1 MGSVRLG
8 VKIAVVLALVLA
20 ILVPLSMIR
29 GTIAE
34 RQQFRAQVVE
44 AVTRSFAGAQ
54 GIAGPVLVVPYR
66 EQVEVEERDAQG
78 VLHKQQR
85 VVERQWQFFPKTLRV
100 SGKVVPSVRERGLH
114 KVRVYELQAGIDAS
128 FDVRLPPADPAHPR
142 SIGTPWLN
150 IGIHDVRG
158 LVGTPVLKVGKAD
171 VAIAQ
176 GQHGHSGGG
185 VHAALPASLLVD
197 GRLAF
202 PVRLD
207 FALRGTE
214 SLAITPLAD
223 SNRLVL
229 DSPWPHPQ
237 FNGDFLPRAHRI
249 DDTGFHAEWE
259 VSSLASNAQDQYRS
273 GGNVS
278 PGSAGDDVTAS
289 RPAEHGAGSRGSI
302 DAIGLSLVEPVNLY
316 SKVDR
321 ASKYG
326 LLFVLLT
333 FVGFFMFETIRQL
346 PIHPIQYALVGLAL
360 AIFFLLLLSLSEHID
375 FGWAYLVASIGCIG
389 LIGVYVGNVLRSG
402 LRGLGF
408 AAMLA
413 LLYAALYG
421 LLVSEDNALML
432 GSGLLF
438 AILAALMLATRKIDW
453 YQVAARTGQAGA
465 SKLAH

>member
-1 MGSVRLG
+1 MGSLRLG
-8 VKIAVVLALVLA
+8 VKLAVVLALVLA
-20 ILVPLSMIR
+20 ILVSLSMIR

-34 RQQFRAQVVE
+34 RQQFRAQAVE
-44 AVTRSFAGAQ
+44 AVTRSFAGSQ

-66 EQVEVEERDAQG
+66 EQVEIEERDAQG

-85 VVERQWQFFPKTLRV
+85 VVEHQWQFFPKTMRIA
-100 SGKVVPSVRERGLH
+100 GKVLPSVRERGLH

-128 FDVRLPPADPAHPR
+128 FDVRLPEDDPAHPR
-142 SIGTPWLN
+142 TIGTPWLD
-150 IGIHDVRG
+150 IGIKDVRG
-158 LVGTPVLKVGKAD
+158 LVGTPALKIGKAD
-171 VAIAQ
+171 IVIEQ
-176 GQHGHSGGG
+176 GQRGHAGDG
-185 VHAALPASLLVD
+185 VHATLPAALMVD
-197 GRLAF
+197 GRIAF
-202 PVRLD
+202 PVRLE
-207 FALRGTE
+207 FAVRGTE
-214 SLAITPLAD
+214 ALAIAPLAD
-223 SNRLVL
+223 SNRIVL

-237 FNGDFLPRAHRI
+237 FNGDFLPRSHRI
-249 DDTGFHAEWE
+249 DGKGFHAEWD
-259 VSSLASNAQDQYRS
+259 VSSLASNAQDQYRG
-273 GGNVS
+273 GGNLL
-278 PGSAGDDVTAS
+278 PGSHGNAGDAIPLRSVPDATAS
-289 RPAEHGAGSRGSI
+289 AASTRNI

-375 FGWAYLVASIGCIG
+375 FGWAYLIASIGCIG

-402 LRGLGF
+402 MRGLGV
-408 AAMLA
+408 AAMLG

-421 LLVSEDNALML
+421 LLVSEDNALVL

-438 AILAALMLATRKIDW
+438 AILAIIMLATRKIDW
-453 YQVAARTGQAGA
+453 YQVAARGGATG
-465 SKLAH
+465 

>member
-1 MGSVRLG
+1 MGSLRLG
-8 VKIAVVLALVLA
+8 IKIAVVLALVLA

-29 GTIAE
+29 GMIAE
-34 RQQFRAQVVE
+34 RQHFRAQAVD
-44 AVTRSFAGAQ
+44 AVTRSFAGSQ

-66 EQVEVEERDAQG
+66 ERVEVEERDAQG

-85 VVERQWQFFPKTLRV
+85 VVERQWQFFPKTMRIV
-100 SGKVVPSVRERGLH
+100 GKVVPSVREIGLH
-114 KVRVYELQAGIDAS
+114 KVRVYELQAGIDAN
-128 FDVRLPPADPAHPR
+128 FDVDLPEEDPAHPR
-142 SIGTPWLN
+142 AIGTPWLN
-150 IGIHDVRG
+150 IGIKDVRG
-158 LVGTPVLKVGKAD
+158 LVGTPVLKLGKAS

-176 GQHGHSGGG
+176 GQRARTGGG
-185 VHAALPASLLVD
+185 VHALLPATVIVD
-197 GRLAF
+197 GRIVL

-214 SLAITPLAD
+214 ALAIAPLAD
-223 SNRLVL
+223 SNRIVL

-237 FNGDFLPRAHRI
+237 FSGDFLPRAHRI
-249 DDTGFHAEWE
+249 DDKGFQAEWE
-259 VSSLASNAQDQYRS
+259 VSSLASNAQDQYRKKVV
-273 GGNVS
+273 NLE
-278 PGSAGDDVTAS
+278 PGSAGT
-289 RPAEHGAGSRGSI
+289 I
-302 DAIGLSLVEPVNLY
+302 DTIRLSLVEPVNLY

-375 FGWAYLVASIGCIG
+375 FGLAYLAASIGCIG

-402 LRGLGF
+402 MRGMGF

-421 LLVSEDNALML
+421 LLVSEDNALVL

-438 AILAALMLATRKIDW
+438 AILAALMLATRKVDW
-453 YQVAARTGQAGA
+453 YQVAARTSQAA
-465 SKLAH
+465 APKVME

>member
-1 MGSVRLG
+1 MGNLRLG

-29 GTIAE
+29 GTITE
-34 RQQFRAQVVE
+34 RQQFRVQAVE
-44 AVTRSFAGAQ
+44 AVTRSFAGTQ

-85 VVERQWQFFPKTLRV
+85 VVERQWQFFPKSMYV
-100 SGKVVPSVRERGLH
+100 VGKVVPSVRERGLH

-128 FDVRLPPADPAHPR
+128 FNVRLPEDDPAHPR
-142 SIGTPWLN
+142 SIGAPWLD
-150 IGIHDVRG
+150 IGIKDVRG
-158 LVGTPVLKVGKAD
+158 LVGTPVLKVGNAD

-176 GQHGHSGGG
+176 GQRGHAGGG
-185 VHAALPASLLVD
+185 VHAVLPASLLVN
-197 GRLAF
+197 GRIAF

-214 SLAITPLAD
+214 ALAIAPLAD
-223 SNRLVL
+223 SNRIVL

-237 FNGDFLPRAHRI
+237 FNGDFLPRSHRI
-249 DDTGFHAEWE
+249 DGNGFHAEWD
-259 VSSLASNAQDQYRS
+259 VSSLASNAQDQYRN
-273 GGNVS
+273 GGNLS
-278 PGSAGDDVTAS
+278 PGSQGGQGIDGDAMQARSSSSAAASAGN
-289 RPAEHGAGSRGSI
+289 I

-326 LLFVLLT
+326 LMFVLLT

-375 FGWAYLVASIGCIG
+375 FGWAYLIASIGCIG

-402 LRGLGF
+402 VRGLGF

-421 LLVSEDNALML
+421 LLVSEDNALVL

-438 AILAALMLATRKIDW
+438 AILAALMLATRKVDW
-453 YQVAARTGQAGA
+453 YQVAARTGT
-465 SKLAH
+465 

>member
-8 VKIAVVLALVLA
+8 VKIAVVLMLVLA

-34 RQQFRAQVVE
+34 RQQFRTQAVE

-85 VVERQWQFFPKTLRV
+85 VVERQWQFFPKTMRV
-100 SGKVVPSVRERGLH
+100 AGKVLPSVRERGLH
-114 KVRVYELQAGIDAS
+114 KVRVYELQAAIDAG
-128 FDVRLPPADPAHPR
+128 FDVRLPEDDPAHPR
-142 SIGTPWLN
+142 SVGTPWLDV
-150 IGIHDVRG
+150 GIQDVRG
-158 LVGTPVLKVGKAD
+158 LVGTPVLKIGNAD
-171 VAIAQ
+171 VAISQ
-176 GQHGHSGGG
+176 GQRGHRGGG
-185 VHAALPASLLVD
+185 IHAELPKSLLVD

-202 PVRLD
+202 STQLA
-207 FALRGTE
+207 FAVRGTE
-214 SLAITPLAD
+214 ALAIAPLAD
-223 SNRLVL
+223 SNRIVL

-237 FNGDFLPRAHRI
+237 FNGDFLPRSHRI
-249 DDTGFHAEWE
+249 DGNGFHAEWE
-259 VSSLASNAQDQYRS
+259 VSSLASNAQDQYRK
-273 GGNVS
+273 GGSLASVFQSTNDSV
-278 PGSAGDDVTAS
+278 ADATTAS
-289 RPAEHGAGSRGSI
+289 NI

-402 LRGLGF
+402 VRGLGF

-421 LLVSEDNALML
+421 LLVSEDNALVL
-432 GSGLLF
+432 GSVLLF

-453 YQVAARTGQAGA
+453 YQVAARTGQATTAPKPGQ
-465 SKLAH
+465 

>member
-1 MGSVRLG
+1 MNNLRLG
-8 VKIAVVLALVLA
+8 VKIAVVLVLVLA

-34 RQQFRAQVVE
+34 RQRFRAQAVD
-44 AVTRSFAGAQ
+44 AVTRSFAGSQ
-54 GIAGPVLVVPYR
+54 GIAGPVLVVPYS

-85 VVERQWQFFPKTLRV
+85 TVEQQWQFFPKTMQMA
-100 SGKVVPSVRERGLH
+100 GKVVPSVRERGLH
-114 KVRVYELQAGIDAS
+114 KVRVYELQAGIDAG
-128 FDVRLPPADPAHPR
+128 FDVRLPADDPAHPR
-142 SIGTPWLN
+142 SIGAPWLDV
-150 IGIHDVRG
+150 GIKDVRG
-158 LVGTPVLKVGKAD
+158 LVGTPKLKVGKLD
-171 VAIAQ
+171 VAIVQ
-176 GQHGHSGGG
+176 GQRGRSGGG
-185 VHAALPASLLVD
+185 VHAMLPPTVVVD
-197 GRLAF
+197 GRIAF
-202 PVRLD
+202 PMRLD

-214 SLAITPLAD
+214 ALAIAPLAD
-223 SNRLVL
+223 SNRIVL

-237 FNGDFLPRAHRI
+237 FNGDFLPRSHRI
-249 DDTGFHAEWE
+249 DGNGFHAEWE

-273 GGNVS
+273 GGNLS
-278 PGSAGDDVTAS
+278 PGSQGGQGSDGDAMQAKSSPSAAAS
-289 RPAEHGAGSRGSI
+289 AGSI

-375 FGWAYLVASIGCIG
+375 FGWAYLIASIGCIG

-402 LRGLGF
+402 MRGLGF

-421 LLVSEDNALML
+421 LLVSEDNALVL

-438 AILAALMLATRKIDW
+438 AILAALMLATRKVDW
-453 YQVAARTGQAGA
+453 YQVASRTRT
-465 SKLAH
+465 